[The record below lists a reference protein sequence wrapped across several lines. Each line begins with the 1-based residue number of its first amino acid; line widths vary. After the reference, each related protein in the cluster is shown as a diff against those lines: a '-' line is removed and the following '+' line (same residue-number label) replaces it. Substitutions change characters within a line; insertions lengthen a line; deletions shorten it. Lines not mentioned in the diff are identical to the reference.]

1 MHFILY
7 IFSFFIPYIWDLLE
21 WLTECGP
28 ASPAMA
34 VYQEEGPR
42 DQQLFSPQVW
52 VSQLVLSICQ
62 NPEEVV
68 SNASEET
75 DLPAGVRASR

>member
-1 MHFILY
+1 MHFILS

-21 WLTECGP
+21 WLTKCGP

-42 DQQLFSPQVW
+42 HQQLFSPQVW

-68 SNASEET
+68 SNGSEET